1 MAPKLLILQVFVT
14 ANVNISSVVI
24 LSGYHTQ
31 NFEHDYLYSLK
42 RGHFPNTLTAF
53 FAYDDGFNAQV
64 KRGIE
69 LTLSK
74 SKDGPLNVKSIDVY
88 TKNPNKNVTD
98 LERFQCGGF
107 DLGGSKL
114 TKETKQCKTGQ
125 CDVIGTSHRYLII
138 EMQKLTNTFIRD
150 FKLTL

>member
-1 MAPKLLILQVFVT
+1 
-14 ANVNISSVVI
+14 
-24 LSGYHTQ
+24 
-31 NFEHDYLYSLK
+31 
-42 RGHFPNTLTAF
+42 
-53 FAYDDGFNAQV
+53 V

-88 TKNPNKNVTD
+88 TKSPSKNITD

-114 TKETKQCKTGQ
+114 TKETKQCKTG
-125 CDVIGTSHRYLII
+125 
-138 EMQKLTNTFIRD
+138 D
-150 FKLTL
+150 FGILNFHYFYPMLVQPTKERTRQPLPPKMDAIL

>member
-1 MAPKLLILQVFVT
+1 M
-14 ANVNISSVVI
+14 
-24 LSGYHTQ
+24 
-31 NFEHDYLYSLK
+31 
-42 RGHFPNTLTAF
+42 
-53 FAYDDGFNAQV
+53 

-74 SKDGPLNVKSIDVY
+74 SKDGALNVKSIDVY
-88 TKNPNKNVTD
+88 TKSPNKNVTD

-125 CDVIGTSHRYLII
+125 VLKPPAGTRTLGPLIHWLGVVIPKG
-138 EMQKLTNTFIRD
+138 QDDLTV
-150 FKLTL
+150 